1 MKSTGQRPGAIKKAD
16 GEDTVWRRWMARFV
30 RGLSDL
36 LEASEPKRKRP
47 RNLYISGMTSQRL
60 VTRPYSE

>member
-1 MKSTGQRPGAIKKAD
+1 MTGDREDVSREARDSVLRRVTARLVKA
-16 GEDTVWRRWMARFV
+16 
-30 RGLSDL
+30 LSDL

-47 RNLYISGMTSQRL
+47 RNLYIQGMTSQRL